1 MTKKLV
7 SSILIIFI
15 LWICLWSQQTNY
27 LAQKIAIENS
37 YRDKISSAVSQF
49 LGQEKF
55 LVIVNV
61 EFSTAG
67 GVPKKT
73 ADLQSGQDSQRGTSY
88 IPGLPTVPSTQGTP
102 STYGSKQKGLS
113 SNDYDIGRVEVN
125 IALDEALATG
135 IVNTEIKNL
144 VEKIIPE
151 TKDCDDCIKI
161 ETMQF
166 QSSQKNQKL
175 EDLENQ
181 IAELEKAKRDADLA
195 ADAIRLT
202 NLESQLSD
210 AQNARDNLETM
221 ANRRELQNMEEDAK
235 RFAQLVAAEDSRKEQ
250 DSIRFINTEKRLERV
265 MESKIK
271 SDSVI
276 ISEAMSIMK
285 QQSVGGDN
293 KNLLGMQ
300 DGDSGSGIMVY
311 VIIILVIICF
321 MILAFFASSNK
332 KPNPVYLKPKE
343 KDEKGGKDKKNSDKK
358 ESEDN
363 VSEKSVAAPPPPRP
377 DEDAMRSDIR
387 ALRQTAVSLTVG
399 EKEGASTLIKEW
411 LDDNP
416 NKKDEG
422 GDGSEETE
430 GE

>member
-1 MTKKLV
+1 MTISKDTNVCISIAAQPGKSGSIFHNAGYAYLGLDWIYLPRQLV
-7 SSILIIFI
+7 DCSSLPDLFCGIKSLGIKGCSVSMPF
-15 LWICLWSQQTNY
+15 
-27 LAQKIAIENS
+27 KEKVIAFLDELDATARKVGAVNTIKVRENS
-37 YRDKISSAVSQF
+37 SMIGYNTDYIGVLRV
-49 LGQEKF
+49 LEKF
-55 LVIVNV
+55 NIYGKRAVVLG
-61 EFSTAG
+61 AG
-67 GVPKKT
+67 GVARAVASAILK
-73 ADLQSGQDSQRGTSY
+73 LRGNVS
-88 IPGLPTVPSTQGTP
+88 
-102 STYGSKQKGLS
+102 
-113 SNDYDIGRVEVN
+113 
-125 IALDEALATG
+125 
-135 IVNTEIKNL
+135 IVNRTRLKGELLSDSIGCTYEELTEINNKHGYLL
-144 VEKIIPE
+144 VNCTP
-151 TKDCDDCIKI
+151 
-161 ETMQF
+161 
-166 QSSQKNQKL
+166 
-175 EDLENQ
+175 
-181 IAELEKAKRDADLA
+181 
-195 ADAIRLT
+195 
-202 NLESQLSD
+202 
-210 AQNARDNLETM
+210 
-221 ANRRELQNMEEDAK
+221 
-235 RFAQLVAAEDSRKEQ
+235 
-250 DSIRFINTEKRLERV
+250 
-265 MESKIK
+265 
-271 SDSVI
+271 
-276 ISEAMSIMK
+276 
-285 QQSVGGDN
+285 
-293 KNLLGMQ
+293 LGMQ